1 MQEEDSFLAAG
12 AQPQRN
18 QNLSQNYVKYMKV
31 RFFNRKPK
39 VMSIFPYFAG
49 LFFLKN
55 FFHYSHWNFTLL
67 LSSNLKASLGHH
79 EQHYLFIIKDSDLKV
94 YFYISNSADQT
105 IQARENLF

>member
-49 LFFLKN
+49 LFF
-55 FFHYSHWNFTLL
+55 F
-67 LSSNLKASLGHH
+67 
-79 EQHYLFIIKDSDLKV
+79 
-94 YFYISNSADQT
+94 
-105 IQARENLF
+105 

>member
-49 LFFLKN
+49 LFFLKKI
-55 FFHYSHWNFTLL
+55 FSLFTLEFHL
-67 LSSNLKASLGHH
+67 ALILKPQSKFG
-79 EQHYLFIIKDSDLKV
+79 
-94 YFYISNSADQT
+94 T
-105 IQARENLF
+105 P